1 MATSKA
7 HTPNSTAS
15 YIEQMLNDLRAMS
28 SRVDAHFLTYLIE
41 MAMIEANR
49 LSTESQSKVVG
60 TSHDKHQRAE
70 QLAQQYLAGELD

>member
-1 MATSKA
+1 MATSKT
-7 HTPNSTAS
+7 HTPNGTAS

-49 LSTESQSKVVG
+49 LSTETKPVSDAG
-60 TSHDKHQRAE
+60 AFDRDMRAE

>member
-1 MATSKA
+1 MATSKT
-7 HTPNSTAS
+7 HTPNGTAS

-49 LSTESQSKVVG
+49 LSTETKPVS
-60 TSHDKHQRAE
+60 DARAFDRDMRAE